1 MHAPAEEVCLSCRL
15 TGAAALACVG
25 IGALN
30 EAHRIGTFAAARRT
44 QPKWGAFLTLVG
56 LASLAGSGAR
66 LAM

>member
-1 MHAPAEEVCLSCRL
+1 MSCKL

-30 EAHRIGTFAAARRT
+30 EAHRIGFFAAARRT

-56 LASLAGSGAR
+56 IAGLGGSVAR
-66 LAM
+66 LTM